1 VLVSR
6 NITEFYGVSGSE
18 LLASLF
24 TFVLSQYIGYHGKSI
39 EIVWNALTIEYG
51 IISTYKHDGMLKIK
65 SSSVKLTFV
74 LLSHCIHIAFASHSA
89 CLNCY
94 RRCSK

>member
-6 NITEFYGVSGSE
+6 NNTIFYGVSGSE

-24 TFVLSQYIGYHGKSI
+24 TYILSRYIGYHSKAS
-39 EIVWNALTIEYG
+39 EIVWNALTVEYG

-65 SSSVKLTFV
+65 SSSVK
-74 LLSHCIHIAFASHSA
+74 
-89 CLNCY
+89 
-94 RRCSK
+94 